1 MLIIHLGIMF
11 VIADV
16 SYSLATGA
24 LTQAVSLPIATCGP
38 QIVSN
43 AWGVFVYKEIKG
55 KRNFAFLFSGFAIA
69 IVASVLIGLS
79 V

>member
-1 MLIIHLGIMF
+1 MF
-11 VIADV
+11 VLADV
-16 SYSLATGA
+16 SYSLATSV

-43 AWGVFVYKEIKG
+43 AWGTFVYKEIRG
-55 KRNFAFLFSGFAIA
+55 IRNFVFLFSGFLVA
-69 IVASVLIGLS
+69 IVASILIGLS